1 MIEKVIHYKRVG
13 LIKRTFISLLDIFFL
28 VFLTLVFSLTSLGIY
43 VSTSSFANDNE
54 ALINLK
60 NESNLFSN
68 NEEILAKLENDDSL
82 TTNEKSEALDKA
94 ITKFYTFANKTLN
107 DATNYLSDY
116 ESRKL
121 SAKEDEVNLFIKVE
135 DEIIRGENNIKDSVY
150 FEFYKEEYS
159 SFALPT
165 LYSFPLYTSI
175 TQKVVLINLT
185 LISVSL
191 LISGLII
198 YLVFPLIFKRDHAT
212 LAMKLFKV
220 GLINSNGVSLDFK
233 EFIFRF
239 LFIYI
244 IEFILGIFSLFII
257 PLISYSYMILSKK
270 EAPFH
275 DALINIM
282 MVDKNSNKIY
292 LNKSEYLKEV
302 NALLVEEN

>member
-28 VFLTLVFSLTSLGIY
+28 VFLILVFSLTSLGIY
-43 VSTSSFANDNE
+43 VSTSSFTNDNE

-68 NEEILAKLENDDSL
+68 NEEILVKLENDDSL

-121 SAKEDEVNLFIKVE
+121 SAKENEVNLFIKVE
-135 DEIIRGENNIKDSVY
+135 DEIIRSENNIKDSVY

-159 SFALPT
+159 GFALPT

-175 TQKVVLINLT
+175 TQKIVLINLS
-185 LISVSL
+185 LISFSL

-212 LAMKLFKV
+212 LSMKIFKV
-220 GLINSNGVSLDFK
+220 GLINCNGVSLSTK

-239 LFIYI
+239 LFIYV
-244 IEFILGIFSLFII
+244 IEFILGILSLFII

-302 NALLVEEN
+302 KSLLVK